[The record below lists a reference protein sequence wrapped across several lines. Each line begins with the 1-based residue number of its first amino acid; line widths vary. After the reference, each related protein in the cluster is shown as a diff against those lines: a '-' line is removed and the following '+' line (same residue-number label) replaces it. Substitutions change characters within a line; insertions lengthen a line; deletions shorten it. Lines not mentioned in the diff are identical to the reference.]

1 MIPATTK
8 RCCLIIF
15 FFQSTSPI
23 VNIPIFELT
32 VQLLYSHQPDD
43 LVHFVTFVHQA
54 REAQLTS
61 DSTFSRQCKKV
72 SKYQALKILPYA
84 SLQPFLSLSLFPS
97 VLRVISIK
105 EHQMS
110 LLLQLIQHPLIKCL
124 LIVSSY
130 SQGNLHIIE

>member
-1 MIPATTK
+1 MILATTK
-8 RCCLIIF
+8 RCCLIIS

-72 SKYQALKILPYA
+72 SKYQTLKILPYA
-84 SLQPFLSLSLFPS
+84 SLQPFLSLSLSLPLCVKGHFYQRA
-97 VLRVISIK
+97 LDVIIPPTNTASSN
-105 EHQMS
+105 QVFAYCQ
-110 LLLQLIQHPLIKCL
+110 LLL
-124 LIVSSY
+124 SR
-130 SQGNLHIIE
+130 